1 MDLNE
6 IGNIYFSTEHDLDRE
21 LFAPLAEHSIAIRCM
36 TGYFTSGVLRELSQS
51 LICFLSN
58 TDTDIQF
65 VVSPNLSEQD
75 LKAIKK
81 GIEADEN
88 IIPILFP
95 DFELSE
101 NLFKLKAVEALG
113 YLIATKRLTLKI
125 AIQNKGLF
133 HTKCWLFKTEL
144 GDVAVH
150 GSVNA
155 TQSAIAENFEQIA
168 VNKSWESSAS
178 KNVVDKIDTTF
189 KAIWKGSYD
198 GLQTIPINRSSVN
211 YLLKLY
217 EKTEHR
223 EDIRLSLMNELVN
236 ISVNEDSLS
245 RSPQSLKIPDW
256 LNYTTG
262 NFAHQGEA
270 VSAWIKNDG
279 RGILSIAT
287 GGGKT
292 LTALVAASLI
302 ALKEDGLLVI
312 VAVPTIALLNQWA
325 DDIKAFNVEP
335 INTQGNNLGLQV
347 NNSLRRLRL
356 NNSKSEV
363 MVVTHEGLKSEKL
376 LRLLDKAKDS
386 TSLML
391 IGDEVHNLGSMGFQS
406 VAPEMFKYRLGLSA
420 TFERQFDSDGT
431 QFLLDYFGDVVF
443 EFGLEDAI
451 GVCLVP
457 FDYFVHQVYLDEEEE
472 DEWAELTYKIKRL
485 CYAAE
490 LPNGSNEKELWQALC
505 IKRRRIVE
513 SASGKVFLLASKLND
528 RDKIQRTLI
537 FCTDKEP
544 KQLNQ
549 VNELLNERKVN
560 FHQITAEETSN
571 KKKLTELI
579 KGFDSGELK
588 VLTSKR
594 VLDEGFNIPQTEIAY
609 LLASNTVY
617 RQWVQRLGRVLRQSP
632 ATNKKKAVIHDFV
645 VMPSIKYD
653 GMDSDL
659 KGLVKSEL
667 QRIQFFNSL
676 CQNGLERSGVED
688 IVEELLELL
697 EK

>member
-6 IGNIYFSTEHDLDRE
+6 IGNIYFSTEHDLDKE
-21 LFAPLAEHSIAIRCM
+21 LFVPLAVHSNAIKCM
-36 TGYFTSGVLRELSQS
+36 AGYFTSGVLRELSQS

-75 LKAIKK
+75 LNAIKM

-113 YLIATKRLTLKI
+113 YLIAINRLTLKI
-125 AIQNKGLF
+125 AIKNKGLF
-133 HTKCWLFKTEL
+133 HTKCWLFETKL
-144 GDVAVH
+144 GNVAVH
-150 GSVNA
+150 GSINA
-155 TQSAIAENFEQIA
+155 TQSAMVENFEQIA
-168 VNKSWESSAS
+168 VNKSWESDAS
-178 KNVVDKIDTTF
+178 KKVVDKIDATF
-189 KAIWKGSYD
+189 KAIWVGSYD

-217 EKTEHR
+217 KKSEHR

-236 ISVNEDSLS
+236 ITATEDLPS
-245 RSPQSLKIPDW
+245 RSPQSLKIPEW

-262 NFAHQGEA
+262 NFSHQEKA
-270 VSAWIKNDG
+270 ITAWIKNNG
-279 RGILSIAT
+279 RGILAIAT

-302 ALKEDGLLVI
+302 ASKEDGLLVV

-325 DDIKAFNVEP
+325 NDVKAFNVEP
-335 INTQGNNLGLQV
+335 ISTQGSTLGLQV
-347 NNSLRRLRL
+347 NNCLRRLRL
-356 NNSKSEV
+356 NNSMSEV
-363 MVVTHEGLKSEKL
+363 MIVTHEGLKSEKL
-376 LRLLDKAKDS
+376 LRLLNKAKNNVP
-386 TSLML
+386 LML
-391 IGDEVHNLGSMGFQS
+391 IGDEVHNLGSIGFQS
-406 VAPEMFKYRLGLSA
+406 VAPEVFKYRLGLSA
-420 TFERQFDSDGT
+420 TFERQFDTDGT
-431 QFLLDYFGDVVF
+431 QFLLDYFGGVVF
-443 EFGLEDAI
+443 EFSLSDAI

-457 FDYFVHQVYLDEEEE
+457 FDYFVHQVFLDDEEE

-485 CYAAE
+485 SYAAE
-490 LPNGSNEKELWQALC
+490 LSNGSNEKDLWQALC

-513 SASGKVFLLASKLND
+513 SASGKIFLLASNLNGK
-528 RDKIQRTLI
+528 DKIQRTLI

-544 KQLNQ
+544 KQLKQ
-549 VNELLNERKVN
+549 VNQLLNERKVN

-571 KKKLTELI
+571 KKKLAELI
-579 KGFDSGELK
+579 KYFDSGELK

-594 VLDEGFNIPQTEIAY
+594 VLDEGFNIPQTETAY

-617 RQWVQRLGRVLRQSP
+617 RQWIQRLGRVLRQSP

-645 VMPSIKYD
+645 VIPSIKNE

-659 KGLVKSEL
+659 NGLIKSEL

-676 CQNGLERSGVED
+676 CQNGLEKGGVED
-688 IVEELLELL
+688 VVEDLLELL